1 MSREENLQTIERMW
15 AALSAQDWETLKDCL
30 DPEVQYED
38 VPTED
43 TGATGPENT
52 VRRLRIAFD
61 HLIHH
66 EHTIHH
72 LAVDGDLAMLDHT
85 EVWTFKTGET
95 ATNRF
100 ATVHQMRAGKI
111 YRWSDIWD
119 VNKFVSQFPAWFLEI
134 MAAAHASDFGGE
146 VVES

>member
-15 AALSAQDWETLKDCL
+15 AALSAQDWETLKGCL

-61 HLIHH
+61 HL
-66 EHTIHH
+66 
-72 LAVDGDLAMLDHT
+72 
-85 EVWTFKTGET
+85 WTFKTGET